1 MYSYQFGIHATR
13 SLKPMAASLHFIVAG
28 GGIGGLAAA
37 YVLAR
42 DGHRVT
48 VLEQQAQFGEIGAG
62 IQLGPN
68 IFRMFEWL
76 GLTKAIDEVAFFPPG
91 MGMNDVRTGEKV
103 VRVCLGDT
111 VKSVYG
117 YPYGVI
123 YRADLHK
130 VFLDACSRF
139 DGVTL
144 RTSSKVEGFAQDA
157 SSVTA
162 TLASGETLRGDAL
175 IGADGLWSRIRES
188 IVGDGK
194 PRVSGHIAYRAVLKR
209 EDVPKHLWSDEVVLW
224 GGEKTHLVHYPLRRG
239 ELFNLVA
246 VFHSNK
252 YDEGWNTFGDTAE
265 LTGRFADAVP
275 QVKELLGKIE
285 TWKMWVLCDREPV
298 KNWSR
303 GRATL
308 LGDAAH
314 PMLQYLAQGA
324 GQAIEDSVVLG
335 QALKAAGGNVEEAF
349 LKYQQTRYLRTG
361 RVQLT
366 ARFYGDIYHAS
377 GVTREL
383 RNRMFQSGQESAGF
397 AGLKWMYEGIDPEK
411 LFQTPLA
418 AEGSIPGQGDPT

>member
-1 MYSYQFGIHATR
+1 MSQP
-13 SLKPMAASLHFIVAG
+13 LNLIVAG

-37 YVLAR
+37 CVLAR

-48 VLEQQAQFGEIGAG
+48 VLEQAQAFGEIGAG

-68 IFRMFEWL
+68 IFRMFDLL
-76 GLTKAIDEVAFFPPG
+76 GLTAAIDKVVFYPTG
-91 MGMNDVRTGEKV
+91 LGMNDVRTGE
-103 VRVCLGDT
+103 RVIRVPLGDT
-111 VKSVYG
+111 ALAAYG

-123 YRADLHK
+123 YRVDMHN
-130 VFLDACSRF
+130 VFLDACKALPN
-139 DGVTL
+139 VTL
-144 RTSSKVEGFAQDA
+144 RTSAKVESFDQDA
-157 SSVTA
+157 SGVRVHMSDD
-162 TLASGETLRGDAL
+162 ETLKGDAL
-175 IGADGLWSRIRES
+175 IGADGLWSRVREAV
-188 IVGDGK
+188 VGDGK

-209 EDVPKHLWSDEVVLW
+209 EDVPAHLWSDDVLLW

-265 LTGRFADAVP
+265 LNERFAHAVP

-298 KNWSR
+298 KNWTDR
-303 GRATL
+303 RVTL

-324 GQAIEDSVVLG
+324 GQAIEDAVVLG
-335 QALKAAGGNVEEAF
+335 EALRYTQGNVEDAF
-349 LKYQQTRYLRTG
+349 QKYQQARYLRTG

-366 ARFYGDIYHAS
+366 ARFYGDIYHAA
-377 GVTREL
+377 GVQREL
-383 RNRMFQSGQESAGF
+383 RNQLFQGGRESAGF
-397 AGLKWMYEGIDPEK
+397 AGLKWMYDGIDPAN
-411 LFQTPLA
+411 LFH
-418 AEGSIPGQGDPT
+418 